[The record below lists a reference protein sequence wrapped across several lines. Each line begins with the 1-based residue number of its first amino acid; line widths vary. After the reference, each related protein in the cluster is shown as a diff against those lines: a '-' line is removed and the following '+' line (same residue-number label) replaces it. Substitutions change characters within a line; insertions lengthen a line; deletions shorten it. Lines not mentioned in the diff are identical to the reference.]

1 MVLQEDAG
9 TVRIEQLE
17 YLAEVARL
25 GSFRRAAEELHISQ
39 PALSES
45 IRSLERELGVELLE
59 RGRHGARVKDAGQE
73 LLPHIRAV
81 LESVDRLRQAAGEQY
96 RSIRVVRLGTVT
108 SATVPLVAPA
118 IRQFRQSHAM
128 TQVEVQVAQQDQIHN
143 GILSG
148 SFDLGL
154 VNYLEGDDVPPEL
167 DTTTLLRGRP
177 VVCMRSDSPLAAY
190 RTVRA
195 AQLRTEPLIAMR
207 SGYLMHRFIHRLLGQ
222 PPAFPYAADGAEMG
236 KLMVAE
242 GLGLTVLPDFSVHDD
257 PLEQRGL
264 ITWRPIADDTT
275 QVKLVIQRARSRAP
289 TRAVGDMHGIFVERA
304 RACLHWHQLPMADHP
319 VPPLPRCPSEGQ
331 RPAVA

>member
-1 MVLQEDAG
+1 
-9 TVRIEQLE
+9 VRIEQLE

-59 RGRHGARVKDAGQE
+59 RGRHGARVKDAGRE
-73 LLPHIRAV
+73 LLPHVRHV

-108 SATVPLVAPA
+108 TATVPLLAPA
-118 IRQFRQSHAM
+118 IRQFRQSHTM
-128 TQVEVQVAQQDQIHN
+128 TQVEVVVAQQDKIHH

-167 DTTTLLRGRP
+167 ENTTLLRGRP
-177 VVCMRSDSPLAAY
+177 VVCMRADSPLAGHAVVS
-190 RTVRA
+190 TA
-195 AQLRTEPLIAMR
+195 DLRSEPLIAMR
-207 SGYLMHRFIHRLLGQ
+207 PGYLMHRYIHRLLGQ

-242 GLGLTVLPDFSVHDD
+242 GLGLTVLPDYSVHDD

-264 ITWRPIADDTT
+264 ITWRPIADETT
-275 QVKLVIQRARSRAP
+275 QVRLVIQRARSRAP
-289 TRAVGDMHGIFVERA
+289 TRATGDMHRIFVERA
-304 RACLHWHQLPMADHP
+304 RDCLHWHQRPMAGHP
-319 VPPLPRCPSEGQ
+319 VPPLPP
-331 RPAVA
+331 RPADLHQPPIPI

>member
-1 MVLQEDAG
+1 
-9 TVRIEQLE
+9 VRIEQLE

-25 GSFRRAAEELHISQ
+25 GSFRRAAEEMHISQ

-45 IRSLERELGVELLE
+45 IRSLERELGVDLLE
-59 RGRHGARVKDAGQE
+59 RGRHGATLKDAGQE

-108 SATVPLVAPA
+108 TATVPLLTPS
-118 IRQFRQSHAM
+118 IREFRQSHAM
-128 TQVEVQVAQQDQIHN
+128 TQVEVVVAQQDQIHN

-154 VNYLEGDDVPPEL
+154 VNYLEDDDVPPEL
-167 DTTTLLRGRP
+167 ETTTLLRGRP
-177 VVCMRSDSPLAAY
+177 VVCMRVDSPLAAHEM
-190 RTVRA
+190 VQA
-195 AQLRTEPLIAMR
+195 IELRSEPLIAMR
-207 SGYLMHRFIHRLLGQ
+207 SGYLMRRYIHRLLGQ

-264 ITWRPIADDTT
+264 ITWRPIADDST
-275 QVKLVIQRARSRAP
+275 QVKLVIQRARSRTP
-289 TRAVGDMHGIFVERA
+289 TRAVGDMHRIFVERA
-304 RACLHWHQLPMADHP
+304 RATRHWHQRPRQDHLS
-319 VPPLPRCPSEGQ
+319 PLHQKHHTDLERPSI
-331 RPAVA
+331 PT